1 MVRSLL
7 LVGNMDH
14 EAVNPAEN
22 ADNANND
29 ASLAARAHAGDE
41 AAWSAIVELHW
52 KQVWSLSRI
61 IVRDQQGAEE
71 VAQETFRAVR
81 ERLGVFPGDRSLCGW
96 IQAMCRQRA
105 LEELRRRSRR
115 ADQAAAASAPPWR
128 LSLEQALVALESD
141 EREALLLTVA
151 GTATEDLARALGT
164 EAATV
169 RSRIARARARLL
181 EQLDGDGDR

>member
-1 MVRSLL
+1 MRRLL

-14 EAVNPAEN
+14 EAVSPAAN
-22 ADNANND
+22 VNDVKSDAD
-29 ASLAARAHAGDE
+29 LAARAHAGDE

-71 VAQETFRAVR
+71 VAQDTFRAVR
-81 ERLGVFPGDRSLCGW
+81 ERLGVFAGDRSLCSW

-105 LEELRRRSRR
+105 LDELRRRSRQ
-115 ADQAAAASAPPWR
+115 ADQAAAAAAPPWR
-128 LSLEQALVALESD
+128 LSLEQALVALDPE

-151 GTATEDLARALGT
+151 GTVPEDLARALGT

-181 EQLDGDGDR
+181 EQLDGGSVR